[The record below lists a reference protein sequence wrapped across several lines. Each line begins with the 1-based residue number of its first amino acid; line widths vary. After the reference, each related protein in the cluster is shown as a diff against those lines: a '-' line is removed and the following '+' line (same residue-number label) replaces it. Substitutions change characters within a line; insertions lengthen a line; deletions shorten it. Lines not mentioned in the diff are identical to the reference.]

1 MANGDPGV
9 YGDLA
14 PLPVEVEHEQ
24 KSEIVINLPL
34 KMEEKTVTRMD
45 LLMRNL
51 KVVTAQVVPV

>member
-1 MANGDPGV
+1 MANGDPGEC
-9 YGDLA
+9 GDLA

-34 KMEEKTVTRMD
+34 KTEEKTVTRMD

-51 KVVTAQVVPV
+51 KVVTPQVVLV